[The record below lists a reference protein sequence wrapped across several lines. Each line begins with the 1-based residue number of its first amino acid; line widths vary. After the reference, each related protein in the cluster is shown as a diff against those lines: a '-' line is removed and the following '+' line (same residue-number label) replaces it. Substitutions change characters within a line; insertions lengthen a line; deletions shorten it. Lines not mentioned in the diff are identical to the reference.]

1 MQGGF
6 LPDAFFALLVDFVA
20 FGAGFSLV
28 FALAQLFRKDPG
40 LSHCLN
46 FLVFTGNSLIQLIVV
61 LKARG
66 TVQEYPLVFFLSL
79 SALFFI
85 GPANYLY
92 HHTLLNPGQPVPAKL
107 KAQFVPAALAVLCGL
122 LYQLLPAGTR
132 RDWLAGYVSS
142 PLTQWPTVIL
152 ALGVVFIFA
161 CFLVMTK
168 LALTVLNSRNIRA
181 QARIILAAFLST
193 LVSIVLI
200 SLGFI
205 LGSDRTLVAGG
216 ALVTLINLSM
226 FFSNMRYP
234 DFYRLVESE
243 IKKTRYERSLLKGL
257 DTELVNDRLGYLMG
271 KEHIYKD
278 FDLSLESLA
287 RQLSITPHQLS
298 QFMNERLR
306 TSFRRYINSYRIE
319 EAKKILASDPD
330 RNILTVCFDVGFN
343 SKSTF
348 NQSFRKYTNQTPS
361 EFRQEHQAKG
371 PESSDL

>member
-1 MQGGF
+1 
-6 LPDAFFALLVDFVA
+6 
-20 FGAGFSLV
+20 
-28 FALAQLFRKDPG
+28 
-40 LSHCLN
+40 
-46 FLVFTGNSLIQLIVV
+46 
-61 LKARG
+61 
-66 TVQEYPLVFFLSL
+66 
-79 SALFFI
+79 
-85 GPANYLY
+85 
-92 HHTLLNPGQPVPAKL
+92 
-107 KAQFVPAALAVLCGL
+107 
-122 LYQLLPAGTR
+122 
-132 RDWLAGYVSS
+132 
-142 PLTQWPTVIL
+142 
-152 ALGVVFIFA
+152 
-161 CFLVMTK
+161 
-168 LALTVLNSRNIRA
+168 
-181 QARIILAAFLST
+181 
-193 LVSIVLI
+193 
-200 SLGFI
+200 
-205 LGSDRTLVAGG
+205 
-216 ALVTLINLSM
+216 
-226 FFSNMRYP
+226 P

-298 QFMNERLR
+298 QFMTKRLR